1 MLASLK
7 VRKSEVICIE
17 TSLVVQWLRIQLP
30 MQGMWVQS
38 LVGKLIPHALW
49 HDHKIKFRSSLVAQ
63 RVKRLPAMRE
73 TYV

>member
-1 MLASLK
+1 MA
-7 VRKSEVICIE
+7 
-17 TSLVVQWLRIQLP
+17 QWLRLCFP
-30 MQGMWVQS
+30 MQGVWVQS